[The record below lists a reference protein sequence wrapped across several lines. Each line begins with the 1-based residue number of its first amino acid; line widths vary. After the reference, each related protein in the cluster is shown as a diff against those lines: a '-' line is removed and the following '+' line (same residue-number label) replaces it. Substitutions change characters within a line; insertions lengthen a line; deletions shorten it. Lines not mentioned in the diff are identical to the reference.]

1 MSLFV
6 AIKTGS
12 GPQTTKQLGRA
23 EATPGLKLRGL
34 CVHLVGGDSGKTLT
48 PNRRDSIR
56 KAHNKKAHG
65 GGRCSLHVKEWK
77 SKLAHKCGVVSA
89 RPPAPS
95 RPVPAPP
102 AQAQVAVPPVAQ
114 VAVPPVAQ
122 VAVPPVAQ
130 VAVPPMP
137 QLAYPRNERALHR
150 AVMDFMDDNRDNMS
164 DGSYLRMANLLQR
177 GFRQAGPQ

>member
-12 GPQTTKQLGRA
+12 GPQNTKQLGRA
-23 EATPGLKLRGL
+23 EAMPGVQLRGS
-34 CVHLVGGDSGKTLT
+34 CVHAVGGESGKTVT
-48 PNRRDSIR
+48 QNRRDAIR

-65 GGRCSLHVKEWK
+65 GGRCSLHVTSWK

-89 RPPAPS
+89 RPPAPA

-102 AQAQVAVPPVAQ
+102 AQAQ

-150 AVMDFMDDNRDNMS
+150 AVMDFIDDNRDNMS

-177 GFRQAGPQ
+177 GFQQAGPQ

>member
-12 GPQTTKQLGRA
+12 GPQNTKQLGRA
-23 EATPGLKLRGL
+23 EATPGLKLRGW
-34 CVHLVGGDSGKTLT
+34 CVHAVGGESGKTLT
-48 PNRRDSIR
+48 RNRRDSIR
-56 KAHNKKAHG
+56 KSHNKMPHGG
-65 GGRCSLHVKEWK
+65 GGRCSLHVDSWK

-89 RPPAPS
+89 RPPAPA

-102 AQAQVAVPPVAQ
+102 AQ
-114 VAVPPVAQ
+114 AQ

-150 AVMDFMDDNRDNMS
+150 AVMDFIDDNRDNMS

-177 GFRQAGPQ
+177 GFQQAGPQ

>member
-114 VAVPPVAQ
+114 VAVPP
-122 VAVPPVAQ
+122 
-130 VAVPPMP
+130 MP

>member
-12 GPQTTKQLGRA
+12 GPQNTKQLGRA
-23 EATPGLKLRGL
+23 EAMPGVQLRGS
-34 CVHLVGGDSGKTLT
+34 CVHAVGGESGKTVT
-48 PNRRDSIR
+48 QNRRDAIR

-65 GGRCSLHVKEWK
+65 GGRCSLHVTSWK

-89 RPPAPS
+89 RPPAPA

-102 AQAQVAVPPVAQ
+102 AQ
-114 VAVPPVAQ
+114 AQ

-150 AVMDFMDDNRDNMS
+150 AVMDFIDDNRDNMS

-177 GFRQAGPQ
+177 GFQQAGPQ